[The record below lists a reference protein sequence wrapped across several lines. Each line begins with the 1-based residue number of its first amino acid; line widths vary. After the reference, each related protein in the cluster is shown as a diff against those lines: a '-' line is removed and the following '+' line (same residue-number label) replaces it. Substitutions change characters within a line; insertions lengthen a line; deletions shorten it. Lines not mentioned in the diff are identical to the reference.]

1 MFFVKFGIL
10 RITGF
15 FFYVMPILRIHAI
28 ISVMWKI
35 SSRVICIYFQS
46 LYFHQSPKICLTLF
60 SYLES

>member
-10 RITGF
+10 RITGVS
-15 FFYVMPILRIHAI
+15 FYVMPILRINAI
-28 ISVMWKI
+28 ILVMWKI

>member
-15 FFYVMPILRIHAI
+15 FFYVMPILRINAI

-46 LYFHQSPKICLTLF
+46 LYFHQSPKICLMLF